1 MRDSQ
6 LTPPDDEPGHD
17 SRQSS
22 GETTS
27 RRDEAEPS
35 PRLPHERDES
45 ASEQASNEAS
55 HRPLGETALKDER
68 SEREPTDR
76 SAETDQTYN
85 RNFVRDDAAPPR
97 P

>member
-6 LTPPDDEPGHD
+6 LKPPDNVPGLDTH
-17 SRQSS
+17 QST
-22 GETTS
+22 GETRS
-27 RRDEAEPS
+27 SRDEGEPS

-45 ASEQASNEAS
+45 ASEQTSDEVS
-55 HRPLGETALKDER
+55 QQPLGETALKDER
-68 SEREPTDR
+68 SEKEPTDR

-85 RNFVRDDAAPPR
+85 RNFERDDAAPPR